1 MQEFKIFVICR
12 RPYFLKNQIP
22 ITNVINY
29 ELDFSVMEIEN
40 ELNIFKSVIEFLNNN
55 EELKQIF
62 SGEYLIIFVAMID
75 VS

>member
-1 MQEFKIFVICR
+1 
-12 RPYFLKNQIP
+12 
-22 ITNVINY
+22 
-29 ELDFSVMEIEN
+29 MEIEN

>member
-1 MQEFKIFVICR
+1 MQKTLCT
-12 RPYFLKNQIP
+12 KNQIP

-29 ELDFSVMEIEN
+29 ELVFSVMEIEN

-62 SGEYLIIFVAMID
+62 SGEYLIIFVAMVD

>member
-1 MQEFKIFVICR
+1 MQKTLCS
-12 RPYFLKNQIP
+12 KNQIP

-29 ELDFSVMEIEN
+29 ELVFSVMEIEN